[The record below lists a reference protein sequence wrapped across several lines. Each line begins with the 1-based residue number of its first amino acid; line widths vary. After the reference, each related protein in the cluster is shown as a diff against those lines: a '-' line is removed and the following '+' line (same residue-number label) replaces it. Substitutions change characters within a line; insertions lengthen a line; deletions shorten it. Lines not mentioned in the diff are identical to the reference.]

1 MKTEVLSA
9 EDSTTI
15 TVAIKTLHAGGLVA
29 FPTDTVYG
37 LGANPFDAKTVRRL
51 FEVKG
56 RAIQKAIP
64 ILLSGVDD
72 LPRVALQMPT
82 MAKRLASRFWPGPMT
97 LIIWRR
103 KTLPSE
109 LGPEPTVGVRVPD
122 HPLALALLASAGPLA
137 VTSANR
143 ADHPSSRTAADV
155 LDDLEGRV
163 EVVIDGGRTPGGE
176 PSTVVDC
183 TQATPHVLR
192 VGPISEE
199 EVFQALR

>member
-9 EDSTTI
+9 EDPTAI

-37 LGANPFDAKTVRRL
+37 LGANPFDIKTIRRL
-51 FEVKG
+51 FEVKE
-56 RAIQKAIP
+56 RDLQKAIP
-64 ILLSGVDD
+64 ILLSGIGD
-72 LPRVALQMPT
+72 LSRVALSMPPI
-82 MAKRLASRFWPGPMT
+82 ARKLASRFWPGPMT

-109 LGPEPTVGVRVPD
+109 LGPKPTVGVRVPD
-122 HPLALALLASAGPLA
+122 HPLALTLLTSAGPLA

-143 ADHPSSRTAADV
+143 ADQPSSRTAEQV
-155 LDDLEGRV
+155 LKALKGRI
-163 EVVIDGGRTPGGE
+163 ELVIDGGNTPGGE
-176 PSTVVDC
+176 PSTIVDC
-183 TQATPHVLR
+183 TQALPHVLR

-199 EVFQALR
+199 DILKALM